1 MVEYE
6 FYRNTYLGASIP
18 EAEFPLF
25 SKRAEEQLAYYK
37 RIYAVTSPEDTSE
50 AMAAC
55 AVADVMYAI
64 TLAQNGTA
72 AVSSA
77 SIGSV
82 SVSYAAPVNVDLS
95 SKGQAR
101 EIYRAAQ
108 MHLDIYRGV

>member
-1 MVEYE
+1 MVDYH
-6 FYRNTYLGASIP
+6 FYCENYLGASIP

-25 SKRAEEQLAYYK
+25 SRRAEDQLANYK
-37 RIYAVTSPEDTSE
+37 RIYAVTAPGEDSG
-50 AMAAC
+50 AMAVC
-55 AVADVMYAI
+55 AIADAMYAI

-82 SVSYAAPVNVDLS
+82 SVSYAAPADMDLS
-95 SKGQAR
+95 AKGQAR

-108 MHLDIYRGV
+108 VHLDIYRG